1 MKVVSNTS
9 PITNLAAIQQLDLLH
24 LIYDT
29 IMIPQAVYNELT
41 MLENPVPGTTEVQTL
56 AWIKTYKVGNKI
68 LVAQLESEIDPG
80 ESEAIAL
87 ALEMKADRLIIDDYK
102 GRKVAERFQIKFT
115 GILGVLVIAKQRGFI
130 SEVRPV
136 LNDLIDQAGFRV
148 SDRLYAQILQVAGE

>member
-9 PITNLAAIQQLDLLH
+9 PITNLAAIQQLNLLQ

-68 LVAQLESEIDPG
+68 LVAQLESEVP
-80 ESEAIAL
+80 
-87 ALEMKADRLIIDDYK
+87 RLCHCFFHF
-102 GRKVAERFQIKFT
+102 VVFRFQIP
-115 GILGVLVIAKQRGFI
+115 IQI
-130 SEVRPV
+130 SHCNIGDFLPV
-136 LNDLIDQAGFRV
+136 GCSQGSISVMGRSRLFV
-148 SDRLYAQILQVAGE
+148 SQL

>member
-29 IMIPQAVYNELT
+29 IMIPQSVYNELT
-41 MLENPVPGTTEVQTL
+41 MLENPVPGTIEVQTL
-56 AWIKTYKVGNKI
+56 AWIKTYKVANKI

-102 GRKVAERFQIKFT
+102 GRKVAERFPIKFT

-148 SDRLYAQILQVAGE
+148 SDRLYGQILQVAGE